1 MAHLEVKPKNS
12 TPWWVWLILALIA
25 LAILLFSL
33 RRCNGDHMENK
44 AGKDTLST
52 STTNEKDA
60 VAMTEPD
67 WSSVNFN
74 LPASVDPDITD
85 KDIVV
90 RNGDDYTIFT
100 LGENILFATDDNKLH
115 GGASEVKLKRIAEVL
130 KKRYKGSYIGVFGN
144 TDSTGSTTHNK
155 KLGAERAAA
164 VQEWLVNSAG
174 IEKDRLS
181 IHSLGENRP
190 VATNSNEP
198 GRQQNRNVEIV
209 AFKQK

>member
-1 MAHLEVKPKNS
+1 MAHLEVKPKNG

-33 RRCNGDHMENK
+33 RRCNGDTKENK
-44 AGKDTLST
+44 AVTDTLTT
-52 STTNEKDA
+52 STANQKDA

-74 LPASVDPDITD
+74 SPASADPDIAD

-90 RNGDDYTIFT
+90 RNGADYTIFT
-100 LGENILFATDDNKLH
+100 LGENILFATDDNKIQ
-115 GGASEVKLKRIAEVL
+115 GSSEAKLKRIVEVL
-130 KKRYKGSYIGVFGN
+130 NKRYKGSYIGVYGN
-144 TDSTGSTTHNK
+144 TDSTGTANHNK
-155 KLGAERAAA
+155 KLGADRAAA
-164 VQEWLVNSAG
+164 VQEWLINSG
-174 IEKDRLS
+174 EIEKDRLS
-181 IHSLGENRP
+181 IHSLGEKEP

>member
-1 MAHLEVKPKNS
+1 MAHLEVKPKNG

-33 RRCNGDHMENK
+33 KRCNGDTTENK
-44 AGKDTLST
+44 ALNDTLANSA
-52 STTNEKDA
+52 TNQKDA

-74 LPASVDPDITD
+74 SPTSEDPDIKD

-100 LGENILFATDDNKLH
+100 LGENILFATDDNKIQ
-115 GGASEVKLKRIAEVL
+115 GNSEAKLQRIVEVL
-130 KKRYKGSYIGVFGN
+130 NKRYKGSYIGVFGN
-144 TDSTGSTTHNK
+144 TDSTGTPTHNK
-155 KLGAERAAA
+155 KLGADRAAA
-164 VQEWLVNSAG
+164 VQQWLVNKGG

-181 IHSLGENRP
+181 IHSLGENKP
-190 VATNSNEP
+190 VATNSNKP